1 MKELKYIRLFEAFES
16 QKLSK
21 TLKFLN
27 KEGKSNFLTK
37 LKSIANS
44 IDFPVSEF
52 SDEYFQYL
60 PFKKALDLNFSYEDN
75 PCDATSY
82 QAFPD
87 FGISGEVCDGG
98 MIKRKWGNSIRKTKC
113 PICDGT
119 GIEIRSDSS
128 YQIKWIKFW
137 FDKDGNY
144 VGVTG
149 TDGRIREP
157 NKPKADP
164 KFNYN
169 VVKQLTHEE
178 MLELPIGSIV
188 RISIQNSPT
197 IGVIWKSIDKYNS
210 TYIIQ
215 NSSMGAYD
223 TISNEWKKYGE
234 YSWSVDD
241 VGSYRGKPELLEPKN
256 PKIEDKIEEVDP
268 YIWNAPLEIS
278 WKGLRLIVEGNM
290 DKFLS
295 NAHFAIV
302 LNFLDLKESEFMKK
316 SYIKSTRVKS
326 KMGALAL
333 KNDDEIRKTNI
344 ARYIEEIKRRL
355 DISPEL
361 SDMNKTLTRFMGGPY
376 MGFYVLNSTNSSN
389 LRSFLS
395 RVHGFLS
402 ETDEGNKRHY
412 YVVAVDD
419 LKNITEKNLK
429 INGILNNSIKK
440 IKKELLERDRAD
452 LIPTIDGILDL
463 NASINTK
470 FKNMEFETLEDLEI
484 AYEKI
489 STIGKVFMGSERLR
503 IDGIRYAMQY
513 LMNGQVSLAIR
524 YLVDYSTEYPSK
536 IEKLKKFIERL

>member
-60 PFKKALDLNFSYEDN
+60 SFKKALDLNFSYEDN
-75 PCDATSY
+75 PCDAKSY

-98 MIKRKWGNSIRKTKC
+98 MIKRKWGNSISKTKC

-149 TDGRIREP
+149 TDGRIREQ

-188 RISIQNSPT
+188 RISIQGSPT
-197 IGVIWKSIDKYNS
+197 IGVIWKSNKYNS

-223 TISNEWKKYGE
+223 DSSNEWKKYGE

-241 VGSYRGKPELLEPKN
+241 VSSYLGTPELLEPKN

-278 WKGLRLIVEGNM
+278 WNGLRLIVEGNM
-290 DKFLS
+290 DKLLS

-302 LNFLDLKESEFMKK
+302 LNFLDLKKSEFMKK
-316 SYIKSTRVKS
+316 SDIKSTRVKS

-376 MGFYVLNSTNSSN
+376 MGFYVLNGTNSSN
-389 LRSFLS
+389 LKSFLS

-412 YVVAVDD
+412 YVLAVDD

-429 INGILNNSIKK
+429 TNGILNNSIKE

-463 NASINTK
+463 NDCINTK
-470 FKNMEFETLEDLEI
+470 FKNMEFETLEDMEI

-489 STIGKVFMGSERLR
+489 STIGKVFSGSDRLR

-513 LMNGQVSLAIR
+513 LMNGHVSLAIR